1 MNPTIIDIPGI
12 GPAAVA
18 ALAEHRIKT
27 VRALARA
34 SVQKIA
40 TVPGFTEARAA
51 RVKEE
56 AAALLAEEETA
67 PAGSESIPE
76 EPRKQDKEK
85 RGKKDKKD
93 KKDKK
98 KDKGKKQKK
107 RKKDSEEKKK

>member
-56 AAALLAEEETA
+56 AAALLAEEGTA

-93 KKDKK
+93 KK
-98 KDKGKKQKK
+98 KDKGKKRKK

>member
-56 AAALLAEEETA
+56 AAALLAEEGTA

-93 KKDKK
+93 KK